1 MPKGDIKMET
11 NICTM
16 YTYEYLQI
24 LVGTYDQTE
33 NESTNVGVKATSR
46 MTTP

>member
-1 MPKGDIKMET
+1 MET
-11 NICTM
+11 NIYFVQCR
-16 YTYEYLQI
+16 YTQQ
-24 LVGTYDQTE
+24 VGTCDQTE